1 MKTFQRGMSLIELV
15 IVVGIIAILG
25 AIVYPSYMD
34 SVVKTRKTD
43 GIAMMTKV
51 MQAQERFFVNSLTYT
66 TDLRNLGFADA
77 ANLPSEEGY
86 YLISAAACGDGITS
100 CVNITAVAQG
110 SQNTAAADS
119 VDNLGLNTQGT
130 KTGKWPT
137 DY

>member
-66 TDLRNLGFADA
+66 TNLTQLGFGSA

-86 YLISAAACGDGITS
+86 YLISAVACGDGITS

-110 SQNTAAADS
+110 SQNTAAADT
-119 VDNLGLNTQGT
+119 VDNLGLNSQGT